1 MYLFFFMFLGFY
13 CCLVLYIECYF
24 SEIYKFFLI
33 VDDLFVFVSL
43 IVFEYVFCLIVV
55 LLSLWDEKIY
65 WIDLRFRYIV
75 WVNFDGIEEE
85 IIFDNVI
92 YLLGLV
98 VDSLGW
104 NIYFIDKIRK
114 IVEVVKLD
122 GFNRKVLI

>member
-1 MYLFFFMFLGFY
+1 M
-13 CCLVLYIECYF
+13 
-24 SEIYKFFLI
+24 
-33 VDDLFVFVSL
+33 
-43 IVFEYVFCLIVV
+43 